1 MNRSF
6 SGIDRFVTRNFICRA
21 VRASLLFAASGM
33 AVLLSGCRPQ
43 QDPFLDLVD
52 SQLGT
57 RQVSDLERTM
67 GLAASDAS
75 YDNRQ
80 YEEDISGG
88 LNRWI
93 NRVVEDGGAGA
104 DDSQRWKP
112 DTLAEPLVVQYRDI
126 PTVAAF
132 SDRQFVSTD
141 PYYIR
146 GRSWMKTIAR
156 RICDFHSLIHLELYR
171 LQAGDYQPAEGDL
184 APVASLV
191 AKLHPELEPAAASQ
205 LGEALVLFDW
215 TVRNIQLELPGPTSE
230 TDIANLRLVDSDGG
244 SPASQGV
251 PGLGYRRFVW
261 QVLLYGR
268 GDHVEK
274 ARLFAG
280 LCGQRGIET
289 VMLYCGD
296 EPWAV
301 AALIGG
307 QAWLFDPRLG
317 LPVPGTGP
325 GRIATLA
332 DVQKDPGLLAA
343 LDLTVEESNRDDS
356 RYWIRSDGLASL
368 RGEIFASPESLSRR
382 MRFLEDRLIGDQR
395 LVLADD
401 PVATI
406 AAVHAVIPGLAVTL
420 SRVEFDTH
428 LFRKVVGEAQQR
440 VSFDEEIASRLGWYF
455 LDEAYIDQFVDYRS
469 ARNVFFV
476 GRFSTERN
484 SRRVS
489 AVQGFYSL
497 FYSDEAIGGIGS
509 DTITLNRLGI
519 RKGADQSAAEFER
532 EIQAVQR
539 NMGLVRRDV
548 GVFLA
553 QSHFD
558 HGNVSSCGNWLMRL
572 QQRDDTSRWMPVMKY
587 LEGRSA
593 EAIRDYP
600 AALVAFRA
608 ADGAQYIGNILRARL
623 LETAVKAAGFPLVH
637 QSAEPPAADA
647 GEAAPAAADPPGS
660 PDVDEGDRPAEG
672 DGQSP

>member
-1 MNRSF
+1 MTKLFIHRAARA
-6 SGIDRFVTRNFICRA
+6 GLAPVVLGFVVFLA
-21 VRASLLFAASGM
+21 
-33 AVLLSGCRPQ
+33 GCRPQ

-80 YEEDISGG
+80 YEEKISGG
-88 LNRWI
+88 LNRWL
-93 NRVVEDGGAGA
+93 NRVVEDGGASA
-104 DDSQRWKP
+104 DDSQRWQP
-112 DTLAEPLVVQYRDI
+112 DPQAAPLVEQFKSV
-126 PTVAAF
+126 PAVAAW
-132 SDRQFVSTD
+132 SDQQFVSTD
-141 PYYIR
+141 PYFIR
-146 GRSWMKTIAR
+146 GRSWMKTIAK
-156 RICDFHSLIHLELYR
+156 RICEFHSLVHLELFR
-171 LQAGDYQPAEGDL
+171 LQAGDFRPAEGDA

-191 AKLHPELEPAAASQ
+191 AQLHPELDPAAAAQ

-215 TVRNIQLELPGPTSE
+215 TARNIQLELPGPTAE
-230 TDIANLRLVDSDGG
+230 ADLANMRLVDVEGG
-244 SPASQGV
+244 SPASLGV

-261 QVLLYGR
+261 QVLVYGR
-268 GDHVEK
+268 GDYVEK
-274 ARLFAG
+274 ARLFSG
-280 LCGQRGIET
+280 LCRQRGIET
-289 VMLYCGD
+289 VMLVCGD

-307 QAWLFDPRLG
+307 QAWLFDTRLG

-332 DVQKDPGLLAA
+332 DVRKTPGLLDS
-343 LDLTVEESNRDDS
+343 LDLTVEESNRDES
-356 RYWIRSDGLASL
+356 KYWIKGDRLDGL

-401 PVATI
+401 PGATI
-406 AAVHAVIPGLAVTL
+406 AAIKAIEPNIAVTL
-420 SRVEFDTH
+420 SSVEFDVH
-428 LFRKVVGEAQQR
+428 LFRKVVGEALQR
-440 VSFDEEIASRLGWYF
+440 ISFDEEVASRLGWYF

-476 GRFSTERN
+476 GRFNTERN

-497 FYSDEAIGGIGS
+497 FYSDEAIANIAF

-532 EIQAVQR
+532 ELQAVQQ

-558 HGNVSSCGNWLMRL
+558 HGNVSSCGNWLQRL
-572 QQRDDTSRWMPVMKY
+572 QQRDDTSRWMPIMKY

-593 EAIRDYP
+593 EAIRDYA
-600 AALVAFRA
+600 AALEAYRA
-608 ADGAQYIGNILRARL
+608 TDGAQYVGNILRARL
-623 LETAVKAAGFPLVH
+623 LETAVKAAGFPLSWP
-637 QSAEPPAADA
+637 SAEAQNDEAVPPSTEPADSSVKEPEPSPPAEAEAD
-647 GEAAPAAADPPGS
+647 GEPSG
-660 PDVDEGDRPAEG
+660 G
-672 DGQSP
+672 